1 MSPPAG
7 QAPKRHP
14 ITVDEYFRM
23 GERGVLAPEA
33 RVELIEGEIIDM
45 SPIGPPHA
53 SKTNRLNRI
62 FADAFGSRVIV
73 SVQNPIV
80 LGDLSAPQPDI
91 VLLKPRDDFYEAMHP
106 EADDVL
112 LLVEIAD
119 SSLSHDR
126 DRKLPLYARFGIA
139 EVWLIDVE
147 GRHMDVH
154 RDPDGG
160 RYTTQFRVHDLARV
174 EVVALP
180 GVVLDLRSL
189 L

>member
-14 ITVDEYFRM
+14 ISVNEHLRM
-23 GERGVLAPEA
+23 GESRVLAPEA

-45 SPIGPPHA
+45 SPVGPPHA
-53 SKTNRLNRI
+53 STTNRLNRI
-62 FADAFGSRVIV
+62 FSEALGARVIV

-80 LGDLSAPQPDI
+80 LGDLSAPQPDMA
-91 VLLKPRDDFYEAMHP
+91 LLKPRDDFYEATHP

-126 DRKLPLYARFGIA
+126 DRKLPLYARFGIP

-147 GRHMDVH
+147 GRHLDVH

-160 RYTTQFRVHDLARV
+160 RYATQFRVHDLARV
-174 EVVALP
+174 EVLALP